1 MSGLLPHRR
10 KGFRQTAPSNFDGFG
25 NKSRSFDGV
34 DDYVDLGNSTD
45 FSFSDGNTDEP
56 FSLSTWVKMDDN
68 SIFRM
73 LSKDNGTG
81 SNREWLLATD
91 SGGNLNI
98 YLIDGGQFRGREY
111 TTPLPENEWLHISAT
126 YDGSGGANFRLGLKL
141 YVNGVQVDN
150 ADFGFGGYVAMDVT
164 TNNVYIGRYAT
175 SYADGKFADVRIYDD
190 ELTSSEVLELYNG
203 TNITTNLIGH
213 WLKDTDDVLD
223 HSTNSNNGENFGSRF
238 SPDNPSPAITFG
250 RASRYFDGQND
261 YVDFGDTDDFSFGD
275 GSNDSP
281 FSISAWIKPNS
292 TSEFRIFSKYNNT
305 TNLREYTFTT
315 DTSGRLVLL
324 LKDPSTNAN
333 LLRRCSSNNMSN
345 YIGQWVHVV
354 ATYDGSSNESGM
366 KCYINA
372 VREDDLSSSSGSY
385 IAMENTT
392 ESAKTGTNGLST
404 YADGNIAD
412 LRLYD
417 AELSTTD
424 ITSLYNGTNITT
436 NLIGHWLTDNDD
448 VEDKAGTNDGTNFG
462 STYSYDAPF
471 PANKLIDT
479 YASTCGAYSLREL
492 STTWA
497 GQSVV
502 DVRRASDD
510 TVQSF
515 TEAQISD
522 GTLATFCGTQGG
534 FVSKIYDQSGNG
546 FDLIQPT
553 AGSQPRI
560 YVGSTQLVVTDN
572 GKPAIDFFGTT
583 YMYNAGSFDYE
594 GGVSWVCV
602 LNANLLGTSGQRIW
616 CDDII
621 GTQGY
626 LNFSPTQYNLNDGAG
641 YASFAVTGATTNQQI
656 RSFYFNEATANYL
669 YRMDETESSATLG
682 GFTQGTIEISGTSAN
697 IGLMGAGNGGQN
709 LTALWQELVIYP
721 NDQRHNRL
729 NIERNVNEY
738 YSVY

>member
-25 NKSRSFDGV
+25 NKSRAFDGS
-34 DDYVDLGNSTD
+34 DDYVAITD
-45 FSFSDGNTDEP
+45 NVDIPTGAQTWACWVKFNDNNTFKDIMLHWAGGTNNASFALVRNTDNKLRLYVDSDGLSSTSARFLASNT
-56 FSLSTWVKMDDN
+56 SLVSGNWYHIVGVFVPSTSM
-68 SIFRM
+68 
-73 LSKDNGTG
+73 T
-81 SNREWLLATD
+81 
-91 SGGNLNI
+91 
-98 YLIDGGQFRGREY
+98 
-111 TTPLPENEWLHISAT
+111 
-126 YDGSGGANFRLGLKL
+126 
-141 YVNGVQVDN
+141 
-150 ADFGFGGYVAMDVT
+150 
-164 TNNVYIGRYAT
+164 VYINGSQDGQIT
-175 SYADGKFADVRIYDD
+175 STIPNQAYDSTAPLTLGSRSDQSFFLDGNMADARIYDTD
-190 ELTSSEVLELYNG
+190 LSSTDVSNLYNG
-203 TNITTNLIGH
+203 TDITTNLVGH

-238 SPDNPSPAITFG
+238 SPDNPSPELTFG

-275 GSNDSP
+275 SSNDSP

-392 ESAKTGTNGLST
+392 ESAKTGTNGLAT

-424 ITSLYNGTNITT
+424 ITSLYNETNITT

-572 GKPAIDFFGTT
+572 GKPAIDFFGVT

-602 LNANLLGTSGQRIW
+602 LNANLVGTSGQRIW

-626 LNFSPTQYNLNDGAG
+626 LNFTATQYNLNDGAG
-641 YASFAVTGATTNQQI
+641 YASFSVTGATTNQQI

-669 YRMDETESSATLG
+669 YRMDEAESSTTLS
-682 GFTQGTIEISGTSAN
+682 GFTQGTIELGGTSAN
-697 IGLMGAGNGGQN
+697 IGLMGAGNGGQT
-709 LTALWQELVIYP
+709 LAGLWQELVIYP

>member
-1 MSGLLPHRR
+1 MPRHHFCLVRNG
-10 KGFRQTAPSNFDGFG
+10 SNIEAYI
-25 NKSRSFDGV
+25 DGV
-34 DDYVDLGNSTD
+34 SIG
-45 FSFSDGNTDEP
+45 SDNTN
-56 FSLSTWVKMDDN
+56 T
-68 SIFRM
+68 I
-73 LSKDNGTG
+73 G
-81 SNREWLLATD
+81 SHTSAHYTTI
-91 SGGNLNI
+91 GNLRNAVIQAPPYWMEGNI
-98 YLIDGGQFRGREY
+98 
-111 TTPLPENEWLHISAT
+111 
-126 YDGSGGANFRLGLKL
+126 
-141 YVNGVQVDN
+141 
-150 ADFGFGGYVAMDVT
+150 ADA
-164 TNNVYIGRYAT
+164 
-175 SYADGKFADVRIYDD
+175 RIYDTD
-190 ELTSSEVLELYNG
+190 LTSTDVSNLYNG
-203 TNITTNLIGH
+203 TDITTNLVGH

-223 HSTNSNNGENFGSRF
+223 HSTNSNNGENFGSIF

-250 RASRYFDGQND
+250 RASRSFDGVGD
-261 YVDFGDTDDFSFGD
+261 YITAPD
-275 GSNDSP
+275 GSWLPTGTQTWACWVKRNNQGVYAIFNHNSSAP
-281 FSISAWIKPNS
+281 NRSIQIVVTQNNTIQFQVSQDGTGREDLASGSTLSQGEWYHVACVFNPSASSGQQRRIYINGTLDVNAS
-292 TSEFRIFSKYNNT
+292 TNYTALHDTSEDVGMGANGAGLFHLDGKLADCRI
-305 TNLREYTFTT
+305 
-315 DTSGRLVLL
+315 
-324 LKDPSTNAN
+324 
-333 LLRRCSSNNMSN
+333 
-345 YIGQWVHVV
+345 
-354 ATYDGSSNESGM
+354 YD
-366 KCYINA
+366 A
-372 VREDDLSSSSGSY
+372 DLSS
-385 IAMENTT
+385 
-392 ESAKTGTNGLST
+392 
-404 YADGNIAD
+404 
-412 LRLYD
+412 
-417 AELSTTD
+417 TD
-424 ITSLYNGTNITT
+424 ISDLYNGTNITT

-448 VEDKAGTNDGTNFG
+448 VNDYAGTNDGTNVG

-560 YVGSTQLVVTDN
+560 YTGVTQSVVTDN
-572 GKPAIDFFGTT
+572 GKPALDFSGA

-602 LNANLLGTSGQRIW
+602 LNANLVGTSGQRIW
-616 CDDII
+616 CDDIT

-641 YASFAVTGATTNQQI
+641 YASLTVTGATTNQQI

-669 YRMDETESSATLG
+669 YRMDETESSTTLS

-709 LTALWQELVIYP
+709 LAGLWQELVIYP

>member
-1 MSGLLPHRR
+1 MNIINPYIHG
-10 KGFRQTAPSNFDGFG
+10 GDEVAFDGFG
-25 NKSRSFDGV
+25 NASRSFDGS
-34 DDYVDLGNSTD
+34 DDYVAITD
-45 FSFSDGNTDEP
+45 NAEIPLNGMTCSF
-56 FSLSTWVKMDDN
+56 WVKLDRQTANASGQGVISQWGSARSFAVFIFNSGPIASPAFFISGDGTNARSVNANQTLDTNTWYHIACTFDPSN
-68 SIFRM
+68 SIKIYIDGV
-73 LSKDNGTG
+73 LANTVTATIPSSLHN
-81 SNREWLLATD
+81 SNLDLRIGRRDDGFNDQL
-91 SGGNLNI
+91 GGNVS
-98 YLIDGGQFRGREY
+98 D
-111 TTPLPENEWLHISAT
+111 
-126 YDGSGGANFRLGLKL
+126 FRLYDTDIGATAI
-141 YVNGVQVDN
+141 
-150 ADFGFGGYVAMDVT
+150 AD
-164 TNNVYIGRYAT
+164 
-175 SYADGKFADVRIYDD
+175 
-190 ELTSSEVLELYNG
+190 LYNG
-203 TNITTNLIGH
+203 TNITTNLVGH

-223 HSTNSNNGENFGSRF
+223 HSPNSNNGENFGSRF

-281 FSISAWIKPNS
+281 FSISAWIKPKS

-404 YADGNIAD
+404 YADGNLAD
-412 LRLYD
+412 VRIYD
-417 AELSTTD
+417 TDLTSTD
-424 ITSLYNGTNITT
+424 VSNLYNGTNITT
-436 NLIGHWLTDNDD
+436 NLVGHWLTDNDD

-602 LNANLLGTSGQRIW
+602 LNANLVGTSGQRIW

-709 LTALWQELVIYP
+709 LAGLWQELVIYP
-721 NDQRHNRL
+721 NDQRHNRF